1 MPESRI
7 VSRWVAP
14 AAAVVLS
21 ASAALAQAPP
31 LGPAPPLGS
40 GTNPNDLRGLYNDTS
55 SGFDDIRPQ
64 TFGPSTSAAAL
75 PSNVDI
81 GALRRGLD
89 AAARDANDLYTS
101 LDGQARYVPAVRQYL
116 AGLIQLQSTASR
128 LSARI
133 RTVDDVQRFLPD
145 LRTLDSDWDNLSYN
159 LKRLR
164 GLDSTATVLIA
175 RIDQTGDTLGKLLQM
190 GPGVDYREIVLKAN
204 ALVTAMDRLV
214 SDIDYQVGRTPQA
227 RQLIYQGQQVEQQAR
242 HLSDSAFQQ
251 TSYDGLVQDFR
262 LFQQLWT
269 PFAGQLRQFND
280 KYLDRDAQQVAQA
293 ERDVSTLL
301 RMEQTLDRQQL
312 LYMAD
317 QLTRDVD
324 DFFSRAPL
332 KILIKLPQANRAL
345 ATADEFYGN
354 FENFVDCV
362 NRGENQNDLQDAFG
376 YIDGAWRNFA
386 TVYRP
391 LNSSDAQTVLNAIE
405 KDVNV
410 LRDALLIQGG
420 FDRAKAADLAALIE
434 NLSGY
439 LERDTRSWLRKAQP
453 PYAAEAQR
461 DVASYRQHAQELHEA
476 LVSNANLREVQ
487 QMSDALFDNWRRVYG
502 HIIKCQTS
510 ERSSLAATSSQT
522 TPALVELR
530 TLLAR

>member
-31 LGPAPPLGS
+31 LGS
-40 GTNPNDLRGLYNDTS
+40 GANPNELRRLYDDTS
-55 SGFDDIRPQ
+55 RGFDDVRPQ
-64 TFGPSTSAAAL
+64 TFGPSAPATAL

-81 GALRRGLD
+81 DAVRRGLD
-89 AAARDANDLYTS
+89 AAARDANDLYRS
-101 LDGQARYVPAVRQYL
+101 LDGQSRYVPAVRQYL
-116 AGLIQLQSTASR
+116 GGLVQLQSTAGG
-128 LSARI
+128 LSSRI
-133 RTVDDVQRFLPD
+133 RTVDDLKRYLPE
-145 LRTLDSDWDNLSYN
+145 LRALDSDWDTLSYN

-164 GLDSTATVLIA
+164 GLDSTATGLIA
-175 RIDQTGDTLGKLLQM
+175 RIDQTGDSLGKLLQM

-204 ALVTAMDRLV
+204 SLVTAMDRLID
-214 SDIDYQVGRTPQA
+214 DIDYQVGRTSQG

-251 TSYDGLVQDFR
+251 TTYDGLVQDFK
-262 LFQQLWT
+262 LFQQLWS
-269 PFAGQLRQFND
+269 PFAGQLRQLND

-293 ERDVSTLL
+293 VRDVSTLL

-332 KILIKLPQANRAL
+332 KILIKLPQADRAL
-345 ATADEFYGN
+345 STADEFYGN

-362 NRGENQNDLQDAFG
+362 NRGENQSDLQDTFG

-386 TVYRP
+386 AVYRP
-391 LNSSDAQTVLNAIE
+391 LNSSDAQQVLNAIE

-420 FDRAKAADLAALIE
+420 FDRAKAADLAALVE

-461 DVASYRQHAQELHEA
+461 DVTSFRQHAQELHEA
-476 LVSNANLREVQ
+476 LVANANLREVQ
-487 QMSDALFDNWRRVYG
+487 QMSDDLFDNWRRVYG